1 MRRGL
6 LFALCWSLLS
16 CASTARITGDFGEY
30 RSYREYR
37 VSTTLEARLGAAERY
52 LRAYPG
58 GDYREEVRAWYI
70 PTEKRYFK
78 LSTNS
83 LPRLRAYLDA
93 MPHGPHAEDVA
104 ERITELESRRV
115 FADRRE
121 QRLLSHAQEIEA
133 RLARAAEQRRGFV
146 HEFSRLTELLAA
158 TRSFAEPT
166 SELAPDLL
174 VRLRERPP
182 QLHCEGDRCQKIFSF
197 SYAVP
202 EERALAERAIDVT
215 LDIRLERGLVQE
227 LSLSGAELLT
237 RLAEAISVRAVPP
250 LNPQASAEA
259 LGQALEIVSAAVDTA
274 LPKTRCDAEAVSPV
288 VLERRCDGLRLLVV
302 AGTEP
307 GAADRLS
314 IQRQPSDRGKKPRIQ
329 GKR

>member
-1 MRRGL
+1 MKSAL
-6 LFALCWSLLS
+6 LLALCLAVSS
-16 CASTARITGDFGEY
+16 CSSTARITGDFGEY

-37 VSTTLEARLGAAERY
+37 VSTTLEARLGAAEHY
-52 LRAYPG
+52 LRAYPN
-58 GDYREEVRAWYI
+58 GDYRKEVGEWYV

-78 LSTNS
+78 LSWNS

-93 MPHGPHAEDVA
+93 MPHGPHAEEVA
-104 ERITELESRRV
+104 ERITELDSRRV

-121 QRLLSHAQEIEA
+121 QRMLSHAQEIEA

-146 HEFSRLTELLAA
+146 HEFSRLTELVAA
-158 TRSFAEPT
+158 TRSFGEAT

-182 QLHCEGDRCQKIFSF
+182 QLHCEGDQCQKVFSF

-202 EERALAERAIDVT
+202 EERSLTERTIDVT
-215 LDIRLERGLVQE
+215 LNIRLDNGLVQE
-227 LSLSGAELLT
+227 LSLSGPELLT

-259 LGQALEIVSAAVDTA
+259 LGQALEIVNAAVDVP
-274 LPKTRCDAEAVSPV
+274 LPKARCDAEAVSPV

-302 AGTEP
+302 AGTDP

-314 IQRQPSDRGKKPRIQ
+314 IRREASDRAKKPRIQ